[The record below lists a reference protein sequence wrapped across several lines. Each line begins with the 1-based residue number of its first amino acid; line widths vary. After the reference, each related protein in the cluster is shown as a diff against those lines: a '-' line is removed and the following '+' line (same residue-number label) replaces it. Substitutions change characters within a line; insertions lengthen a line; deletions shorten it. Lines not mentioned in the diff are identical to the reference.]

1 MAVISQTVCIIHCTV
16 INLHLEAITI
26 QTVTNIT
33 RTVVYKSLS
42 SFRSPTAG
50 TLHCGVS
57 DLRWAQGRSCSR
69 VPLQLLGL
77 KSGVIQTSTM
87 NGCSSV
93 MLELT
98 GKGLDASEA
107 GTLEIST
114 HLHSSVST
122 ARAGQCGDS
131 STSAAWAAL
140 GSEREA
146 QLSADVFMRR
156 NTLGKKKKK
165 KTLKNANLFCCI
177 QYVLVSCL
185 KGPSGLKTCSTCVS
199 FYVVMLE
206 VLNIPCCK
214 NKSWIILGFFFI
226 CLLVDIPLTLVH
238 PHLLDS
244 SMKGFS
250 HKDGP
255 AGQRTEN
262 RKIKK
267 WTYFSYLS
275 NNFLYNCPSWAPPAL
290 SWCRKTILSI
300 FLKKVAKSQSKERN

>member
-1 MAVISQTVCIIHCTV
+1 MTQLLPIPHCRNTSLWSQWFEMSPGKE
-16 INLHLEAITI
+16 LL
-26 QTVTNIT
+26 
-33 RTVVYKSLS
+33 K
-42 SFRSPTAG
+42 SPTPAPG
-50 TLHCGVS
+50 DEKWRDSNQHHE
-57 DLRWAQGRSCSR
+57 W
-69 VPLQLLGL
+69 LLLCHVRADREGP
-77 KSGVIQTSTM
+77 
-87 NGCSSV
+87 GCLWSWY
-93 MLELT
+93 L
-98 GKGLDASEA
+98 GNF
-107 GTLEIST
+107 I

-122 ARAGQCGDS
+122 AWAGQRGDS

-146 QLSADVFMRR
+146 QLSADVFMRK

-165 KTLKNANLFCCI
+165 EKNFKNANLFCCI

-199 FYVVMLE
+199 FYVFMLE

-214 NKSWIILGFFFI
+214 NKSWIIKGFFFI

-267 WTYFSYLS
+267 WTCFSDLS

-290 SWCRKTILSI
+290 FWCRKTILSI